1 MRHQFFYILAGALMG
16 MTALSCSDNDYAE
29 LDKGRSELELT
40 LNQSFDVLAE
50 RNHGSEAVA
59 LNWTTGNNYGSG
71 NRISYTLE
79 IGLAGT
85 DYVTAS
91 VPVDNATQVYNW
103 TASVEQL
110 NDLLREWNCPAGE
123 AVQLDA
129 RVTATV
135 AGMEGVQTS
144 ETTFTVT
151 PYEPVTKTLYL
162 IGDATPNGWSADNA
176 TEMRRTDNGIFTW
189 EGNLKAGSLKFIT
202 TLGQF
207 VPSYNKGADGKMI
220 IRNSFDEPDEQWHID
235 EAHAYRVT
243 ANLLTGELSLVQ
255 TTGEMPRWD
264 QLFFVGSCTGWGFVE
279 MTRDALDPYLFRY
292 GRHFTTDD
300 QGEFKFGT
308 SQGWENMLKA
318 TQPNAP
324 YTDTSMEFISGYDPD
339 NKWFLNASECDRAY
353 KICVDTRNGRER
365 MLMSEFQPYPMIYL
379 IGSACSAGWDLGNAL
394 EMTAT
399 DSPYVF
405 TWTGRLTGGELKFTC
420 DKKSDWGGAWFMC
433 AAGSNVAPTGSQ
445 ERMLFID
452 KSSDA
457 CKAQYLDTAIG
468 DIDQKWQIAADGT
481 YEITL
486 NQLEETITIAK
497 Q

>member
-16 MTALSCSDNDYAE
+16 LTALSCSDNDYAE

-176 TEMRRTDNGIFTW
+176 TEMHRTDNGIFTW

-255 TTGEMPRWD
+255 TTGEMPRWN

-339 NKWFLNASECDRAY
+339 NKWFLNANECDRAY

-468 DIDQKWQIAADGT
+468 DIDQKWQIASDGN

>member
-16 MTALSCSDNDYAE
+16 LTALSCSDNDYAE

-176 TEMRRTDNGIFTW
+176 TEMHRTDNGIFTW

>member
-16 MTALSCSDNDYAE
+16 LTALSCSDNDYAE

-433 AAGSNVAPTGSQ
+433 AAGSNVAPTGTQ

>member
-1 MRHQFFYILAGALMG
+1 MG

-29 LDKGRSELELT
+29 LDKGRSELALT
-40 LNQSFDVLAE
+40 LNQSYDVLAE
-50 RNHGSEAVA
+50 TNHGSEAVA
-59 LNWTTGNNYGSG
+59 LNWTTGNNYGTG

-91 VPVDNATQVYNW
+91 VPVDNATQVYSW

-110 NDLLREWNCPAGE
+110 NDLLLEWDCPAGE
-123 AVQLDA
+123 AVQLAA

-135 AGMEGVQTS
+135 AGMEEQQTS

-151 PYEPVTKTLYL
+151 PYTPVTRTLYL

-176 TEMRRTDNGIFTW
+176 TEMHRTDNGVFTW
-189 EGNLKAGSLKFIT
+189 EGNLKEGSLKFIT

-207 VPSYNKGADGKMI
+207 VPSYNKGTDGKMI

-235 EAHAYRVT
+235 EAHAYKVT
-243 ANLLTGELSLVQ
+243 ANLLTGELTLVQ
-255 TTGEMPRWD
+255 TTGETPRWD

-365 MLMSEFQPYPMIYL
+365 MLMSEFKPYPMIYL

-394 EMTAT
+394 EMTTT

-405 TWTGRLTGGELKFTC
+405 TWTGRLTAGELKFTC
-420 DKKSDWGGAWFMC
+420 DKQSDWGGAWFMC
-433 AAGSNVAPTGSQ
+433 AAGSNVAPTGSL

-468 DIDQKWQIAADGT
+468 DIDQKWQIASDGT

>member
-16 MTALSCSDNDYAE
+16 LTALSCSDNDYAE
-29 LDKGRSELELT
+29 LDKGRFELELI
-40 LNQSFDVLAE
+40 LNQSFDVLDE

-59 LNWTTGNNYGSG
+59 LSWTTGNNNGSG

-91 VPVDNATQVYNW
+91 VPVDNATQVYSW

-110 NDLLREWNCPAGE
+110 NDLLRQWNCSAGE

-176 TEMRRTDNGIFTW
+176 TEMHRTDNGIFTW

>member
-16 MTALSCSDNDYAE
+16 LTALSCSDNDYAE

-59 LNWTTGNNYGSG
+59 LSWTTGNNYGSG

-176 TEMRRTDNGIFTW
+176 TEMHRTDNGIFTW